1 MWRFLTRIIL
11 RYRIVNLVVIF
22 LLTAFMGY
30 KALNVKLSYEF
41 VEMLPTSDTT
51 LMEYHDFKKM
61 FGEDGS
67 VMFVAIQDSNIFNL
81 SEFNDFY
88 DLTYQIKSIEGVKDM
103 VSIARMFFLTR
114 NDSLK
119 KFDFKPVIEK
129 KPTTQAELDSIKN
142 IIYSLKFYD
151 GLLFNK
157 KENVSLLMITLDKK
171 KINSEKRFKLIADIK
186 SKTEAFSQ
194 KYNTKFHYSGLPYIR
209 TVTSKIIKNELVL
222 FTLLALLVVGII
234 LFLYYRSFKAVFVTL
249 LVVIICVI
257 WVLGTVSIFGF
268 EITILT
274 GIIPPLIIIICTE
287 NCIFLINKYHFEYK
301 HHKNKVKAL
310 SRIVQRV
317 GFATLLTNATA
328 ATGFAAFIITQNKLL
343 SEFGL
348 VASLNIL
355 ALYIISLFL
364 VPILFSFF
372 PPPTLKQVKH
382 LDNKLTNVI
391 VRKIVYTVENRRKLI
406 YIISVVVLV
415 AGIFGITRLKVTGRM
430 VDDIGKNTELYQ
442 DLLFLEK
449 NFKGVMPLEI
459 SIDTKKKKGVMSLST
474 LKKIDR
480 LQDSLA
486 NYPELSRPLS
496 VVEVV
501 KFAKQ
506 AFYNGDSAMYCLPNG
521 NEMVFMVD
529 YIPKYGK
536 GKKTIA
542 NSFIDSNLQ
551 VTRISVQ
558 MANIGTRDIQRIK
571 DDLKPKIDSIFNPKK
586 YKVNITGTSVVF
598 LKGTD
603 FLVNNL
609 RTSLIFAIIIIAIII
624 TFLFTS
630 ARIVIISLVPNILPQ
645 IITAGMMG
653 YLGISIKP
661 STILIFSIALGI
673 SIDNAILYLSRYRQQ
688 LSLRKWNIHE
698 CVIAALKETSF
709 SMIYSSSV
717 LFLGFSIFSFSSFG
731 GTQSMGYLISFTLF
745 VAMFCNLFLLPS
757 LLLTFGKKGTPK
769 SFKKPVLEILEE
781 DKKDISQ
788 EELNLKNE

>member
-1 MWRFLTRIIL
+1 
-11 RYRIVNLVVIF
+11 
-22 LLTAFMGY
+22 MGY

-41 VEMLPTSDTT
+41 VEMLPSTDTT
-51 LMEYHDFKKM
+51 LVEYHNFKKM

-67 VMFVAIQDSNIFNL
+67 VMFVGIQDSNVFKLN
-81 SEFNDFY
+81 EFNDFY
-88 DLTYQIKSIEGVKDM
+88 DLTYQIKAIDGVRDM
-103 VSIARMFFLTR
+103 VSIARMFYLTR

-119 KFDFKPVIEK
+119 KFDFKPVIK
-129 KPTTQAELDSIKN
+129 DKPKTQAELDSLKN
-142 IIYSLKFYD
+142 LIYSLRFYD
-151 GLLFNK
+151 GLLFNQK
-157 KENVSLLMITLDKK
+157 TNVTLLMITLDKK
-171 KINSEKRFKLIADIK
+171 KINSENRFKLIDAIK

-194 KYNTKFHYSGLPYIR
+194 KYKTQVHYSGLPYIR
-209 TVTSKIIKNELVL
+209 TVTSKIIKNELIL

-234 LFLYYRSFKAVFVTL
+234 LFLYYRSFKAVFVPL
-249 LVVIICVI
+249 LVVVICVI
-257 WVLGTVSIFGF
+257 WVLGTVAIFGF

-301 HHKNKVKAL
+301 QHGNKVKAL

-343 SEFGL
+343 TEFGI
-348 VASLNIL
+348 VASLNIF

-364 VPILFSFF
+364 VPILFSYF
-372 PPPTLKQVKH
+372 PPPTAKQVKH
-382 LDNKLTNVI
+382 LDNTFTNRI
-391 VRKIVYTVENRRKLI
+391 VKKIVFSVENRRKLI
-406 YIISVVVLV
+406 YIISVAVLI
-415 AGIFGITRLKVTGRM
+415 AGLYGTTKLKVTGRM
-430 VDDIGKNTELYQ
+430 VDDIGKNTVLYQ
-442 DLLFLEK
+442 DLLFLAK
-449 NFKGVMPLEI
+449 NFKGAMPLEI
-459 SIDTKKKKGVMSLST
+459 SIDTKKKKGVLSLST

-480 LQDSLA
+480 LQDSLR

-506 AFYNGDSAMYCLPNG
+506 AFYNGDSSMYSLPNS
-521 NEMVFMVD
+521 NEMVFMID
-529 YIPKYGK
+529 YLPKFGK
-536 GKKTIA
+536 QKKTIV
-542 NSFIDSNLQ
+542 NSFIDSSLQ

-558 MANIGTRDIQRIK
+558 MANIGTREIQRIR
-571 DDLKPKIDSIFNPKK
+571 DDLKPKIDSIFNPQK
-586 YKVNITGTSVVF
+586 YNVNITGTSVVF

-609 RTSLIFAIIIIAIII
+609 GTSLIFAIIMIAVII

-630 ARIVIISLVPNILPQ
+630 ARIVIISLLANILPQ

-653 YLGISIKP
+653 YIGISIKP

-688 LSLRKWNIHE
+688 LSMRKWNIHE
-698 CVIAALKETSF
+698 CVVEALKETSF

-717 LFLGFSIFSFSSFG
+717 LFLGFSIFAFSSFG
-731 GTQSMGYLISFTLF
+731 GTQSMGYLISLTLF
-745 VAMFCNLFLLPS
+745 IAMFCNLFLLPS
-757 LLLTFGKKGTPK
+757 LLLTFGKRGTPK
-769 SFKKPVLEILEE
+769 SFKKPVLNILEE
-781 DKKDISQ
+781 DKTDITQ
-788 EELNLKNE
+788 KELNLKNK

>member
-11 RYRIVNLVVIF
+11 RYRIVNLIIIL

-41 VEMLPTSDTT
+41 VEMLPAKDTT
-51 LMEYHDFKKM
+51 LIEYHNFKKM

-67 VMFVAIQDSNIFNL
+67 VMFVGIQDSNLFKL
-81 SEFNDFY
+81 KEFNDFY

-103 VSIARMFFLTR
+103 VSVARLFYLTK

-119 KFDFKPVIEK
+119 KFDFKPVIGS
-129 KPTTQAELDSIKN
+129 KPKTQAELDSLKN
-142 IIYSLKFYD
+142 IIFSLRFYD
-151 GLLFNK
+151 GLLFNQK
-157 KENVSLLMITLDKK
+157 TNVSLLMITLDKK
-171 KINSEKRFKLIADIK
+171 KINSEYRFKLINEIK
-186 SKTEAFSQ
+186 AKTEAFSV
-194 KYNTKFHYSGLPYIR
+194 KYNTQFHYSGLPYIR
-209 TVTSKIIKNELVL
+209 TVTSKIIKNELIL
-222 FTLLALLVVGII
+222 FTLLALLVVAII
-234 LFLYYRSFKAVFVTL
+234 LFLYYRSFKVVLVPL

-257 WVLGTVSIFGF
+257 WVLGTVSIFGY

-301 HHKNKVKAL
+301 QHKNKVKAL

-372 PPPTLKQVKH
+372 KPPTERNVKH
-382 LDNKLTNVI
+382 LDNKLTNII
-391 VRKIVYTVENRRKLI
+391 VRKIVYTVEHRRKLI
-406 YIISVVVLV
+406 YIISAVVLV
-415 AGIFGITRLKVTGRM
+415 AGLFGITRLKVTGRV
-430 VDDIGKNTELYQ
+430 VDDIGKNTVLYQ

-486 NYPELSRPLS
+486 IYPELSRPLS

-506 AFYNGDSAMYCLPNG
+506 AFYNNDSTMYSLPNG
-521 NEMVFMVD
+521 NELVFMLD

-536 GKKTIA
+536 NKKTIV

-558 MANIGTRDIQRIK
+558 MANIGTREIQKIK

-586 YKVNITGTSVVF
+586 YDVNITGTSVVF

-609 RTSLIFAIIIIAIII
+609 GTSLIFAIIIIAIII

-630 ARIVIISLVPNILPQ
+630 GRIVIISLVPNLLPQ

-688 LSLRKWNIHE
+688 LSIRKWNIHE

-717 LFLGFSIFSFSSFG
+717 LFLGFSIFAFSSFG

-745 VAMFCNLFLLPS
+745 IAMFCNLFLLPS

-769 SFKKPVLEILEE
+769 AFKKPVFEMLDE
-781 DKKDISQ
+781 DKRDISQ
-788 EELNLKNE
+788 KELNIKNK

>member
-1 MWRFLTRIIL
+1 MWRFLTRIII
-11 RYRIVNLVVIF
+11 RFRIVNLIIIF

-41 VEMLPTSDTT
+41 VEMLPSTDTT
-51 LMEYHDFKKM
+51 LVEYHNFKKM

-67 VMFVAIQDSNIFNL
+67 VMFVGIQDSNVFKLN
-81 SEFNDFY
+81 EFNDFY
-88 DLTYQIKSIEGVKDM
+88 DLTYQIKAIDGVRDM
-103 VSIARMFFLTR
+103 VSIARMFYLTR

-119 KFDFKPVIEK
+119 KFDFKPVIK
-129 KPTTQAELDSIKN
+129 DKPKTQAELDSLKN
-142 IIYSLKFYD
+142 LIYSLRFYD
-151 GLLFNK
+151 GLLFNQK
-157 KENVSLLMITLDKK
+157 TNVTLLMITLDKK
-171 KINSEKRFKLIADIK
+171 KINSENRFKLIDAIK

-194 KYNTKFHYSGLPYIR
+194 KYKTQVHYSGLPYIR
-209 TVTSKIIKNELVL
+209 TVTSKIIKNELIL

-234 LFLYYRSFKAVFVTL
+234 LFLYYRSFKAVFVPL
-249 LVVIICVI
+249 LVVVICVI
-257 WVLGTVSIFGF
+257 WVLGTVAIFGF

-301 HHKNKVKAL
+301 QHGNKVKAL

-343 SEFGL
+343 TEFGI
-348 VASLNIL
+348 VASLNIF

-364 VPILFSFF
+364 VPILFSYF
-372 PPPTLKQVKH
+372 PPPTAKQVKH
-382 LDNKLTNVI
+382 LDNTFTNRI
-391 VRKIVYTVENRRKLI
+391 VKKIVFSVENRRKLI
-406 YIISVVVLV
+406 YIISVAVLI
-415 AGIFGITRLKVTGRM
+415 AGLYGTTKLKVTGRM
-430 VDDIGKNTELYQ
+430 VDDIGKNTVLYQ

-480 LQDSLA
+480 LQDSLR

-506 AFYNGDSAMYCLPNG
+506 AFYNGDSSMYSLPNS
-521 NEMVFMVD
+521 NEMVFMID
-529 YIPKYGK
+529 YLPKFGK
-536 GKKTIA
+536 QKKTIV
-542 NSFIDSNLQ
+542 NSFIDSSLQ

-558 MANIGTRDIQRIK
+558 MANIGTREIQRIR
-571 DDLKPKIDSIFNPKK
+571 DDLKPKIDSIFNPQK
-586 YKVNITGTSVVF
+586 YNVNITGTSVVF

-609 RTSLIFAIIIIAIII
+609 GTSLIFAIIMIAVII

-630 ARIVIISLVPNILPQ
+630 ARIVIISLLANILPQ

-653 YLGISIKP
+653 YIGISIKP

-688 LSLRKWNIHE
+688 LSMRKWNIHE
-698 CVIAALKETSF
+698 CVVEALKETSF

-717 LFLGFSIFSFSSFG
+717 LFLGFSIFAFSSFG
-731 GTQSMGYLISFTLF
+731 GTQSMGYLISLTLF
-745 VAMFCNLFLLPS
+745 IAMFCNLFLLPS
-757 LLLTFGKKGTPK
+757 LLLTFGKRGTPK
-769 SFKKPVLEILEE
+769 SFKKPVLNILEE
-781 DKKDISQ
+781 DKTDITQ
-788 EELNLKNE
+788 KELNLKNK

>member
-1 MWRFLTRIIL
+1 
-11 RYRIVNLVVIF
+11 
-22 LLTAFMGY
+22 MGY

-41 VEMLPTSDTT
+41 VEMLPSTDTT
-51 LMEYHDFKKM
+51 LVEYHNFKKM

-67 VMFVAIQDSNIFNL
+67 VMFVGIQDSNVFKLN
-81 SEFNDFY
+81 EFNDFY
-88 DLTYQIKSIEGVKDM
+88 DLTYQIKAIDGVRDM
-103 VSIARMFFLTR
+103 VSIARMFYLTR

-119 KFDFKPVIEK
+119 KFDFKPVIK
-129 KPTTQAELDSIKN
+129 DKPKTQAELDSLKN
-142 IIYSLKFYD
+142 LIYSLRFYD
-151 GLLFNK
+151 GLLFNQK
-157 KENVSLLMITLDKK
+157 TNVTLLMITLDKK
-171 KINSEKRFKLIADIK
+171 KINSENRFKLIDAIK

-194 KYNTKFHYSGLPYIR
+194 KYKTQVHYSGLPYIR
-209 TVTSKIIKNELVL
+209 TVTSKIIKNELIL

-234 LFLYYRSFKAVFVTL
+234 LFLYYRSFKAVFVPL
-249 LVVIICVI
+249 LVVVICVI
-257 WVLGTVSIFGF
+257 WVLGTVAIFGF

-301 HHKNKVKAL
+301 QHGNKVKAL

-343 SEFGL
+343 TEFGI
-348 VASLNIL
+348 VASLNIF

-364 VPILFSFF
+364 VPILFSYF
-372 PPPTLKQVKH
+372 PPPTAKQVKH
-382 LDNKLTNVI
+382 LDNTFTNRI
-391 VRKIVYTVENRRKLI
+391 VKKIVFSVENRRKLI
-406 YIISVVVLV
+406 YIISVAVLI
-415 AGIFGITRLKVTGRM
+415 AGLYGTTKLKVTGRM
-430 VDDIGKNTELYQ
+430 VDDIGKNTVLYQ

-480 LQDSLA
+480 LQDSLR

-506 AFYNGDSAMYCLPNG
+506 AFYNGDSSMYSLPNS
-521 NEMVFMVD
+521 NEMVFMID
-529 YIPKYGK
+529 YLPKFGK
-536 GKKTIA
+536 QKKTIV
-542 NSFIDSNLQ
+542 NSFIDSSLQ

-558 MANIGTRDIQRIK
+558 MANIGTREIQRIR
-571 DDLKPKIDSIFNPKK
+571 DDLKPKIDSIFNPQK
-586 YKVNITGTSVVF
+586 YNVNITGTSVVF

-609 RTSLIFAIIIIAIII
+609 GTSLIFAIIMIAVII

-630 ARIVIISLVPNILPQ
+630 ARIVIISLLANILPQ

-653 YLGISIKP
+653 YIGISIKP

-688 LSLRKWNIHE
+688 LSMRKWNIHE
-698 CVIAALKETSF
+698 CVVEALKETSF

-717 LFLGFSIFSFSSFG
+717 LFLGFSIFAFSSFG
-731 GTQSMGYLISFTLF
+731 GTQSMGYLISLTLF
-745 VAMFCNLFLLPS
+745 IAMFCNLFLLPS
-757 LLLTFGKKGTPK
+757 LLLTFGKRGTPK
-769 SFKKPVLEILEE
+769 SFKKPVLNILEE
-781 DKKDISQ
+781 DKTDITQ
-788 EELNLKNE
+788 KELNLKNK